1 MQAKSNYF
9 TICLYFLSEYVWTRR
24 TVSENREELAA
35 ACTLYK
41 AVAVS
46 TLGNSG
52 VAFVSS
58 YRDTAER
65 AVILCYHIVLALR
78 NSTSDAIVF
87 LLVIHI
93 HNEQLLF
100 FYCCV
105 SNNIMACGL
114 KKYSRIKILLGEII
128 IKKPLALVLPKGVI
142 MSIILIRSLIL
153 YIIVVSAVRLMGKR
167 QLGEMQPSEL
177 VITILI
183 SNIATLPLED
193 TDIPVIIG
201 ITPILALVCYE
212 VFVSWLILR
221 LPFFR
226 KIIYGS
232 PKIIISNGKINR
244 SVLRE
249 LRLSV
254 DDIMTAMRTQQIF
267 DISEVQFAIVET
279 TGSISAIKKQTKDTP
294 DREDLRVDAVN
305 TDPPQVVVSDGK
317 ILPVTLKSMG
327 YNERFVENS
336 AKKAGLEVSDIF
348 IMTADGQGKVF
359 ISPKNEKKSPYSSE
373 KEEQN

>member
-1 MQAKSNYF
+1 
-9 TICLYFLSEYVWTRR
+9 
-24 TVSENREELAA
+24 
-35 ACTLYK
+35 
-41 AVAVS
+41 
-46 TLGNSG
+46 
-52 VAFVSS
+52 
-58 YRDTAER
+58 
-65 AVILCYHIVLALR
+65 
-78 NSTSDAIVF
+78 
-87 LLVIHI
+87 
-93 HNEQLLF
+93 
-100 FYCCV
+100 
-105 SNNIMACGL
+105 
-114 KKYSRIKILLGEII
+114 
-128 IKKPLALVLPKGVI
+128 

-167 QLGEMQPSEL
+167 QLGDLQPSEL

-193 TDIPVIIG
+193 TDIPLIIG

-221 LPFFR
+221 LPCFR
-226 KIIYGS
+226 KIMYGS

-279 TGSISAIKKQTKDTP
+279 TGSISAMKKQTKDTP
-294 DREDLRVDAVN
+294 DRQDMHVDAFN
-305 TDPPQVVVSDGK
+305 TDPPQVVVSDGN
-317 ILPVTLKSMG
+317 ILPMTLKSMG
-327 YNERFVENS
+327 YNEKFVENS

-359 ISPKNEKKSPYSSE
+359 ISPKNGNKSPYTSE
-373 KEEQN
+373 KEEQK